1 MTTETI
7 YEINPEKCILCGLCR
22 KDCPSRCIEEQDG
35 GLAINQ
41 DSCIQCGHCGA
52 ICPEGAVTCDG
63 EELVPVG
70 EIPSSADEVFALVA
84 GKRSVR
90 NYKDKEIPREVLDRI
105 VESGSLTGTA
115 SNGRDVQVKVLTGED
130 AVLLRRGL
138 CFKLLGLI
146 KILDNPAGRQIA
158 RWAGMSKYARK
169 DVLKSFRRRLTDG
182 AEGNGDPLFFHAPAV
197 VVLSYPRHNKRFGR
211 TNAVMAGQSMMLYA
225 HSLGIESCVIGFA
238 EVAAAGKK
246 GKEILGIGKDR
257 EAGMIFT
264 LGYGVPRYYRLPKR
278 RSIEVS

>member
-1 MTTETI
+1 MTTDTI
-7 YEINPEKCILCGLCR
+7 YEITPEKCIRCGLCR
-22 KDCPSRCIEEQDG
+22 KDCPAGCIIEEEG
-35 GLAINQ
+35 FLVINQ

-63 EELVPVG
+63 EELIPVG
-70 EIPSSADEVFALVA
+70 EMPSSADEVFSLVA

-90 NYKDKEIPREVLDRI
+90 NYRDREIPRDVLDRI
-105 VESGSLTGTA
+105 VETGSLTGTA

-130 AVLLRRGL
+130 VVLLRRGL

-146 KILDNPAGRQIA
+146 KILDNPVGRQIA
-158 RWAGMSKYARK
+158 RWAGMAKYADK
-169 DVLKSFRRRLTDG
+169 KVLKSFRKRLTDG
-182 AEGNGDPLFFHAPAV
+182 AEGTGDPLFFHAPAV
-197 VVLSYPRHNKRFGR
+197 MIMSYPGRNKRFGR

-257 EAGMIFT
+257 EVGMIFT
-264 LGYGVPRYYRLPKR
+264 LGYGVPRYYRLPGR